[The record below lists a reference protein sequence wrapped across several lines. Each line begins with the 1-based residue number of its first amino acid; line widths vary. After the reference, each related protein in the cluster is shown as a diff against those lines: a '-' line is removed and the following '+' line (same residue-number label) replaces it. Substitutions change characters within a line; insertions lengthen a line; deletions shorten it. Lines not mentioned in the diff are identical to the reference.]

1 MNLEILFLSLLK
13 EHTLVICGFG
23 AIVTSGLILLDQE
36 DLDLNMFT
44 SGGVNL
50 SQKKGMT
57 VFLY

>member
-36 DLDLNMFT
+36 DLDLNIC
-44 SGGVNL
+44 SLCLEELV
-50 SQKKGMT
+50 SRRRRA
-57 VFLY
+57 